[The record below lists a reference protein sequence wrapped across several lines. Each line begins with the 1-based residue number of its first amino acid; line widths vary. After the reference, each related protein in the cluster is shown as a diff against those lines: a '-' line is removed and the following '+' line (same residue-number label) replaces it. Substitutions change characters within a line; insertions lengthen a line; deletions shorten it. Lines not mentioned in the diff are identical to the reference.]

1 MKLII
6 TEKQL
11 KYLVLA
17 LTEQDINE
25 QDATPEDA
33 EPKSGAS
40 DDQVGG
46 SPPPP
51 GGTEGG
57 YPDTHKWESG
67 RTVGPSNDPTN
78 SVWPS
83 HNQQPKRG
91 VANPLY
97 KY

>member
-6 TEKQL
+6 SEKQL
-11 KYLVLA
+11 KHLVSA
-17 LTEQDINE
+17 LIDEADT
-25 QDATPEDA
+25 TPEDA

-40 DDQVGG
+40 EDQVGG

-51 GGTEGG
+51 GGTDGG

-67 RTVGPSNDPTN
+67 VSRGPDNTLGN
-78 SVWPS
+78 TKWPS
-83 HNQQPKRG
+83 AGQQPKRG

-97 KY
+97 NY